1 MPSTSNRAGGQEKPT
16 QNAKHSLAQDVIE
29 CIAFNTSDIR
39 EVRENQALRSFIDA
53 VSASAEISAIK
64 QFCAETG
71 ASICEPRITKDI
83 GEQSFILVVD
93 ANDIFWCRRE
103 AWTMAAP
110 YSSMGHNRRAL
121 TGLDVLS
128 FSGGV
133 SSLISSIEKLGYTI
147 VEATRRL
154 RKTE

>member
-1 MPSTSNRAGGQEKPT
+1 MSNRADCQEKPT
-16 QNAKHSLAQDVIE
+16 QKAKPLSARDVIE
-29 CIAFNTSDIR
+29 CIAFHTSDIR
-39 EVRENQALRSFIDA
+39 EDRENQALRSFIDA
-53 VSASAEISAIK
+53 VSASAKISAIK

-83 GEQSFILVVD
+83 GGQSFILVVD
-93 ANDIFWCRRE
+93 ANDIFWFRRE

-128 FSGGV
+128 FTGGV

-147 VEATRRL
+147 VAATGRL